1 MARNLWITCAW
12 ADNTEG
18 DFDYLV
24 TELNRGGV
32 TAKFDRIALIPGQRL
47 WEQIAGSIASDDLGG
62 WSYLLTPHSIASQP
76 CLEELAY
83 AIDRTLSKK
92 GAGFPLIGLL
102 HGVPISAVP
111 AALRVRLCVDLKSP
125 TWIEAVRGAL
135 DQRPPVSEPSDLVP
149 FKARIHNTY
158 LGKSS
163 LKAVEFVPRFGE
175 LRYWR
180 IAYPTLEPKAVIR
193 GVGPAGGGG
202 VSGVYRDFVE
212 GTVDI
217 NGIHMLFFGL
227 GDPISPST
235 AAYIG
240 FESALPSDIAFGWCN
255 EPYGTPSQW
264 WPMKLS

>member
-1 MARNLWITCAW
+1 MAGHLWITYAW

-24 TELNRGGV
+24 SELNHAGV
-32 TAKFDRIALIPGQRL
+32 TAQFDRIALIPGQRL
-47 WEQIAGSIASDDLGG
+47 WEQIADRIASDDLRG
-62 WSYLLTPHSIASQP
+62 WSYLLTPQSIASQP

-83 AIDRTLSKK
+83 AIDRTLSRK
-92 GAGFPLIGLL
+92 GIRFPLIGLL
-102 HGVPISAVP
+102 HGVPMSEVP

-125 TWIEAVRGAL
+125 NWIEAVRGAL
-135 DQRPPVSEPSDLVP
+135 EQRPPVSEPTDLAP
-149 FKARIHNTY
+149 FKSKIHNSY
-158 LGKSS
+158 LGNSS

-180 IAYPTLEPKAVIR
+180 IAYPASGPKAVIR

-202 VSGVYRDFVE
+202 VGGAHRDFVE

-217 NGIHMLFFGL
+217 NGIHMLFFGS
-227 GDPISPST
+227 GDAISPST

-240 FESALPSDIAFGWCN
+240 FESAFPSDVAFGWCN
-255 EPYGTPSQW
+255 EPYGTPSHW
-264 WPMKLS
+264 WSMKRS